1 MSALLEPTTTG
12 KGLALRN
19 RIAMASMTR
28 NRCVDSY
35 KPGPASVKHYA
46 DRARDGPGII
56 VTEGVLVDWA
66 GLDYP
71 HAPVMV
77 SEEHA
82 EAWRVVVDAVH
93 KEGALMFMQAWH
105 AGTCPLEYSSNLDRV
120 LVLRR

>member
-1 MSALLEPTTTG
+1 
-12 KGLALRN
+12 
-19 RIAMASMTR
+19 MASMTR

-77 SEEHA
+77 SDEHA

-93 KEGALMFMQAWH
+93 KEGALMFLQAWH
-105 AGTCPLEYSSNLDRV
+105 AGMCASEHSLKLG
-120 LVLRR
+120 LVIIRGR